1 MSYQDMV
8 IANMVS
14 GLDPGVAEVTLTKYH
29 AEQTE
34 IEGYITAI
42 DSDITIVNTSI
53 TSVKAEMEILNEDSD
68 EYSIKESEL
77 RQLEQEKD
85 NLINAR
91 ADYRARLKEIDIAV
105 PYLEQKV
112 AELEDVRQQETQ
124 IYSDDE
130 DYEVVEGGEKN
141 S

>member
-1 MSYQDMV
+1 MV

-14 GLDPGVAEVTLTKYH
+14 SLDPGVAELMLTKYQ
-29 AEQTE
+29 AEKPE

-53 TSVKAEMEILNEDSD
+53 ASVKAEMESLNEDSD

-91 ADYRARLKEIDIAV
+91 ADYKARLKEIDIIV

-112 AELEDVRQQETQ
+112 AELEDARQQETQ

-130 DYEVVEGGEKN
+130 NYEVVEGCE
-141 S
+141 

>member
-14 GLDPGVAEVTLTKYH
+14 SLDPGVAELMLTKYQ
-29 AEQTE
+29 AEKPE

-53 TSVKAEMEILNEDSD
+53 ASVKAEMESLNEDSD

-91 ADYRARLKEIDIAV
+91 ADYKARLKEIDITV

-112 AELEDVRQQETQ
+112 AELEDARQQETQ

-130 DYEVVEGGEKN
+130 NYEVVEGCE
-141 S
+141 